1 MFSVESAGSE
11 SGVHQ
16 SRIER
21 AAQILHR
28 LGEFHLEGVSPY
40 LGSTFPNIIFSE
52 DAFDATKLQS
62 LGEEVRSSCYREF
75 SGDLEWHLNIFGNQ
89 CLIQ

>member
-16 SRIER
+16 SRFER

-28 LGEFHLEGVSPY
+28 LGELHLEGVSPY
-40 LGSTFPNIIFSE
+40 LDSAFPNIIFSE
-52 DAFDATKLQS
+52 DSFDATKLQS
-62 LGEEVRSSCYREF
+62 LGEEIRSIC
-75 SGDLEWHLNIFGNQ
+75 
-89 CLIQ
+89 